1 MAAKMAVSEPNEK
14 KKRGYKMEIT
24 LIKHNQLFIF
34 HEES

>member
-24 LIKHNQLFIF
+24 LIKLFLF